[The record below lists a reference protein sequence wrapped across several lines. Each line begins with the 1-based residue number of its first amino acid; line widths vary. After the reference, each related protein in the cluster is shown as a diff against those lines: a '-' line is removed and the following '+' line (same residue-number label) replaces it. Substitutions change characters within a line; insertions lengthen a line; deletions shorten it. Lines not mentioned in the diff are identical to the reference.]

1 MSWPLHVTVAAVVE
15 RGGQFLLVQ
24 ESIQGQSV
32 INQPAGHLE
41 QNETLVDAVVRETL
55 EETAWHFEPNALVGI
70 YRWIHPRGDTF
81 LRFSFTGNLIQEEK
95 GRALDH
101 GIEQSIWLD
110 RQALLL
116 RKQQLRSPLV
126 LQCID
131 DYLAGIRIPLS
142 AIKDVI

>member
-15 RGGQFLLVQ
+15 RDGQFLLVQ

-95 GRALDH
+95 GRDLDH

-110 RQALLL
+110 RQALLQ